1 MILFAEVGFCK
12 STPFISENL
21 LCLECT
27 VAALETATKSRSR
40 SLCSDAKLQLTDVIR
55 EKKER
60 QIKCLYSKYLSL
72 AVVDQS

>member
-1 MILFAEVGFCK
+1 MSSPLI
-12 STPFISENL
+12 TQNL

-27 VAALETATKSRSR
+27 VAALETGTKSRSH
-40 SLCSDAKLQLTDVIR
+40 SLRSDAKLQLTDVIR

-60 QIKCLYSKYLSL
+60 KIKCLYSNYLSL